1 MQTDQEIWR
10 VWAEKLHKWGMAE
23 WAAIFLE
30 SADPLTFIGSQ
41 AIYITQPAI
50 GTFISKTYINA
61 AAHLLEEPSERDGF
75 IELLREEG
83 F

>member
-1 MQTDQEIWR
+1 MTIEQEIWR
-10 VWAEKLHKWGMAE
+10 VWAEKLQNWGMAE

-30 SADPLTFIGSQ
+30 SAGPLAFLGSQ

-50 GTFISKTYINA
+50 GTFISNTYINA